1 MSCPHGEWH
10 DEDCELCQKDAR
22 IYELECQ
29 VERLR
34 VCGNCK
40 NLDQILE
47 SPKHRDD
54 CGCWCLIVESSTQ
67 VHPHDSCRFVP
78 SRWDRSR
85 GGRR

>member
-40 NLDQILE
+40 HYLPVWLE
-47 SPKHRDD
+47 CSEQPTVDDDADHYYPSPQEH
-54 CGCWCLIVESSTQ
+54 CCFT
-67 VHPHDSCRFVP
+67 P
-78 SRWDRSR
+78 SRWQAREEAGDE
-85 GGRR
+85 